1 MTLTTIFSVVLITG
15 TMSLEKGWI
24 GPCSQVS
31 PNIKVISGEL
41 DITLSSSV
49 HPFIGAPKNLTMGCP
64 NLVQGDS
71 Y

>member
-1 MTLTTIFSVVLITG
+1 
-15 TMSLEKGWI
+15 MSLEKGWI